1 MADIPKEF
9 FHDPDEQVRGVLGQG
24 YIGSLVSGQG
34 FSRSVMYLTDKRLYQ
49 RGRIY
54 EKDPTGR
61 WTSSKGV
68 KAVSVRDI
76 TGTSFSESSPIAFLI
91 IGIICTVMAI
101 GLLIALPFA
110 PSHERGFLF
119 LPVALCVLAGVG
131 GILRYVFGR
140 IRTFVVHYAGG
151 SIGANCRWYPEEEI
165 EAFQR
170 TISREKDRVSQGG

>member
-76 TGTSFSESSPIAFLI
+76 TGTSFTE
-91 IGIICTVMAI
+91 VN
-101 GLLIALPFA
+101 LIACLIA
-110 PSHERGFLF
+110 
-119 LPVALCVLAGVG
+119 
-131 GILRYVFGR
+131 GILGILSSIGALTAGISQNEAAAYKCAGLFFVCGLALILAYVFAR

-151 SIGANCRWYPEEEI
+151 SIGVNCRWYPEEEI
-165 EAFQR
+165 NAFQKL
-170 TISREKDRVSQGG
+170 ISVEKDRIVGEGR